1 MVRIGG
7 LEIAEFRSNP
17 GQDSKISPRS
27 SHPSPYYNSAKTR
40 HPRCLCIKA
49 TLNECSPPAR
59 GGRLAAAL
67 AMFFKTLRICNDED
81 NLLGGRRRCFKAP
94 GGAPKVRGA
103 VRAVCEI
110 WQY

>member
-1 MVRIGG
+1 MRFLRKKDRTSLYAG
-7 LEIAEFRSNP
+7 R
-17 GQDSKISPRS
+17 
-27 SHPSPYYNSAKTR
+27 
-40 HPRCLCIKA
+40 
-49 TLNECSPPAR
+49 NECSPPAR

>member
-1 MVRIGG
+1 MWSMVI
-7 LEIAEFRSNP
+7 
-17 GQDSKISPRS
+17 
-27 SHPSPYYNSAKTR
+27 
-40 HPRCLCIKA
+40 
-49 TLNECSPPAR
+49 NECSPPAR